1 MSLLI
6 SVSSLPEFSVWLLL
20 LPSSDCMTRTCVSV
34 VPSHSLPS
42 SLLPPLDKAPVI
54 ALGLAWRSSYPAN
67 YVSRSFPADQHSLC
81 LLLSLLT

>member
-1 MSLLI
+1 MVYIGAKIKVSAGLCPFGSSKGQSMSLPI

-20 LPSSDCMTRTCVSV
+20 FPSSNCVTRTRVSV

-54 ALGLAWRSSYPAN
+54 ALGLAW
-67 YVSRSFPADQHSLC
+67 
-81 LLLSLLT
+81 